1 MDLNEEIEKKYRA
14 LEPLLDEA
22 TLRLWAA
29 VEARSL
35 GRGGVS
41 LVARAIGISRTTIY
55 AGLAELDAA
64 DVAQRRRLPPA
75 PGAPSRRIRAPG
87 GGRKRLADLD
97 ASLLVDLDALVEPT
111 SRGDPKSALRWTC
124 KSTTRLAEELG
135 RMGHQVS
142 RSTVCDLLAQMGYS
156 LQSVRKTRE
165 GTQHS
170 DRDAQFRYIADMVAQ
185 YQRQRQPVISV
196 DTKKKEM
203 VGDFKN
209 AGREWQPKGQPE
221 PVRVHDFIDPELG
234 KVAPYGVYDVTANE
248 GWVSVGIN
256 HDTAEFAVQTIRRW
270 WLEMGRPLYPRARR
284 LLTTA
289 DCGGSNGNRVRLWR
303 VQLQQLADELGA
315 DGAGLS
321 LPARHKQVEQDRAP
335 PVLSHHEQLA
345 WSATADTRGRGQP
358 HRQREHYARAKS
370 ARGTRRERLRG
381 RHQGQRCRARR
392 SCYRAR
398 RIPRRVELPDQAS
411 PISPRSLIVQLISGC
426 FLTKWTSS

>member
-41 LVARAIGISRTTIY
+41 LVAKAIGISRTTIY

-64 DVAQRRRLPPA
+64 DGAQRRRRPPA
-75 PGAPSRRIRAPG
+75 PGAPSRRVRAPG
-87 GGRKRLADLD
+87 GGRKRLTDLN

-124 KSTTRLAEELG
+124 KSTARLAEELG

-165 GTQHS
+165 GTQHP

-221 PVRVHDFIDPELG
+221 PVRVHDFTDPELG

-284 LLTTA
+284 LLITA
-289 DCGGSNGNRVRLWR
+289 DCGGSNGYRVRLWR
-303 VQLQQLADELGA
+303 VQLQQLADELA
-315 DGAGLS
+315 LTV
-321 LPARHKQVEQDRAP
+321 QVCHFP
-335 PVLSHHEQLA
+335 PGTSKWNKIEHRLFCHITNN
-345 WSATADTRGRGQP
+345 WRGRPLLTREVVVNLIGNVSTTQGLKVRAELDENVYEAGIKISDAELAEVAIERDEFHGEWNYRIKP
-358 HRQREHYARAKS
+358 RQSHREA
-370 ARGTRRERLRG
+370 
-381 RHQGQRCRARR
+381 
-392 SCYRAR
+392 
-398 RIPRRVELPDQAS
+398 
-411 PISPRSLIVQLISGC
+411 
-426 FLTKWTSS
+426 